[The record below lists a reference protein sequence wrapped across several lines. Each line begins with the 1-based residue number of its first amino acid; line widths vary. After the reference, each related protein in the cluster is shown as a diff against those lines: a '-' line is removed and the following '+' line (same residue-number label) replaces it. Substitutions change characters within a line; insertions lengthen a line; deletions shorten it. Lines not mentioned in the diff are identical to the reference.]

1 MNDHLLEISWPVSRL
16 GEALEALARAH
27 DLSIDSASVPPTQA
41 QNFEGDDEALDSFVE
56 AAARGMNLEAKAFF
70 CSYDEIER
78 MVMTGGP
85 ALLRLNTDAGTRF
98 LALVGQKRR
107 TLFILDSQLKEQR
120 VRPSLV
126 CEALRGELERPLEPQ
141 LNQLLERI
149 GVRGRRKRKGAR
161 ETILRE
167 RLSAATLGGGWLLHV
182 SPGASFTRQLRR
194 SGVVRDSIKLA
205 AAHAFQYALWLL
217 AWWVV
222 GRGALEGRLDYGW
235 LAAWVLLLLTLIP
248 LRLFTTWT
256 QGKLA
261 IKAGG
266 LLKQRLLYGALR
278 LEPDETRNEGTGQF
292 LGRIIETEAV
302 ESLALSGGFMGL
314 LAGIELCIAAWVL
327 AKGSVGWPH
336 SLLLMVWVAGTLLV
350 CRRYFKKRQSWMKM
364 RMSLTNDLVERMV
377 GHRTRLAQEPRG
389 VWHKAEDEALER
401 YHIASEQMDRTSIL
415 LPSLV
420 PRGWLLVGVAAL
432 SPAFI
437 YGSSSTAQLAVALGG
452 VLLAYAALRRL
463 TIGVTQLTDAA
474 IAWRQVAPV
483 FHAAAQ
489 SRVSNASA
497 LAHGFGARPLKE
509 GEAIMDARDLI
520 FRYRGRSEPVIK
532 ESSLS
537 VLTGDKILLEGASGS
552 GKSTLAALLVG
563 LREIDS
569 GLLLL
574 RGFDRQTLG
583 DENWRRLIVAAPQ
596 FHENYVM
603 AETFAFNLLM
613 GRRWPA
619 SNEEMEEAETICR
632 ELGLGELLDRMPAGM
647 LQMVGETGWQL
658 SHGERSRL
666 YIART
671 ILQHANV
678 VVLDESFAALDPE
691 NLRRALNCVLD
702 RTQTLIVIAHP

>member
-1 MNDHLLEISWPVSRL
+1 MNESLMKISWPVSSL
-16 GEALEALARAH
+16 GEALEALARRSE
-27 DLSIDSASVPPTQA
+27 LSADPAGVPSQA
-41 QNFEGDDEALDSFVE
+41 QNLEDDDEALGRWIE
-56 AAARGMNLEAKAFF
+56 AAARGMNLEAKPFF
-70 CSYDEIER
+70 CSYDELER
-78 MVMTGGP
+78 MVMAGAP
-85 ALLRLNTDAGTRF
+85 ALLRLHTDAGIRF
-98 LALVGQKRR
+98 LVMLGTRR
-107 TLFILDSQLKEQR
+107 RAIHILDSQLKEHY

-126 CEALRGELERPLEPQ
+126 CAALRDELATPLEPQ
-141 LNQLLERI
+141 LNLLLERI
-149 GVRGRRKRKGAR
+149 GVSRRKRERAR
-161 ETILRE
+161 DAILRE
-167 RLSAATLGGGWLLHV
+167 RLSAATVGGGWLLHH
-182 SPGASFTRQLRR
+182 SPGADFTRQLRR
-194 SGVVRDSIKLA
+194 AGVLRDSIALA
-205 AAHAFQYALWLL
+205 ASHAVQYALWLL

-248 LRLFTTWT
+248 LRLYTTWT
-256 QGKLA
+256 QGTLA

-278 LEPDETRNEGTGQF
+278 LEPEQTRTEGTGQF

-302 ESLALSGGFMGL
+302 ESLALSGGFLGL
-314 LAGIELCIAAWVL
+314 LAGIELCISAWVL
-327 AKGSVGWPH
+327 SRGSAGWPH
-336 SLLLMVWVAGTLLV
+336 SLLLLAWVAVTLFV
-350 CRRYFKKRQSWMKM
+350 CWRYFKKRQRWMRS
-364 RMSLTNDLVERMV
+364 RMWLTNELVERMI
-377 GHRTRLAQEPRG
+377 GHRTRLAQEPREH
-389 VWHKAEDEALER
+389 WHKAEDEALEL
-401 YHIASEQMDRTSIL
+401 YHIASEKMDNTSML

-420 PRGWLLVGVAAL
+420 PRGWLLVGVAGL

-437 YGSSSTAQLAVALGG
+437 YGDSSTGRLAVALGG

-463 TIGVTQLTDAA
+463 TTGVTQLTDAV

-489 SRVSNASA
+489 PAPANTSVI
-497 LAHGFGARPLKE
+497 AHGFGTRPAKE
-509 GEAIMDARDLI
+509 GEVILDARELV
-520 FRYRGRSEPVIK
+520 FRYRERSEPVIK
-532 ESSLS
+532 RCSLS
-537 VLTGDKILLEGASGS
+537 ILMGDKILLEGASGS

-563 LREIDS
+563 LRDADS

-583 DENWRRLIVAAPQ
+583 DENWRRMVVAAPQ

-613 GRRWPA
+613 GGRWPA
-619 SNEEMEEAETICR
+619 RVEELEEAETICR

-647 LQMVGETGWQL
+647 LQMVGETGWRL

-671 ILQHANV
+671 LLQHAEM

-691 NLRRALNCVLD
+691 NLRRALTCVLN
-702 RTQTLIVIAHP
+702 RTSTLVVIAHP